1 MSNLDI
7 TAMALSLL
15 ELATAEAKKIF
26 ENYPELE
33 EVYITSDM
41 QGFKEL
47 EKAENQA
54 AYLKN
59 KKVHHFKRKDF
70 GQPSVPVLE
79 ETNKQND
86 ASADNSQDANLE
98 EGDEGNSDDK
108 VKQDTGLDNVEDQAS
123 DKGEDTKSENS
134 DKATQDNT
142 EDQTDTKDETDL
154 DNVEDQAD
162 EETKTEEQERAEL
175 MAKYEAKHGKKAPH
189 NIGLKKLRASV
200 EN

>member
-33 EVYITSDM
+33 EVYITSYM

-86 ASADNSQDANLE
+86 ASADDSQDANLE
-98 EGDEGNSDDK
+98 EGDEGNS
-108 VKQDTGLDNVEDQAS
+108 G
-123 DKGEDTKSENS
+123 DKGEDAKSENS

-154 DNVEDQAD
+154 YNVEDQAD
-162 EETKTEEQERAEL
+162 EETKTENDERAEL

-200 EN
+200 ED

>member
-1 MSNLDI
+1 MSNLEN
-7 TAMALSLL
+7 TTTALSLL

-59 KKVHHFKRKDF
+59 KKVHHFNRKDF
-70 GQPSVPVLE
+70 SKKTFVSEADIQTADQTGDKGEDAKSE
-79 ETNKQND
+79 NND
-86 ASADNSQDANLE
+86 KAT
-98 EGDEGNSDDK
+98 
-108 VKQDTGLDNVEDQAS
+108 QDTDLDNTEDQAS

-134 DKATQDNT
+134 DKATQDTGLDNT
-142 EDQTDTKDETDL
+142 EDT
-154 DNVEDQAD
+154 V
-162 EETKTEEQERAEL
+162 TKTEEDERAEL
-175 MAKYEAKHGKKAPH
+175 MVKYETKHGKKAPH
-189 NIGLKKLRASV
+189 NIGLEKLRASV
-200 EN
+200 ED

>member
-1 MSNLDI
+1 MSNLEN
-7 TAMALSLL
+7 TTTALSLL

-70 GQPSVPVLE
+70 RQKIFVSE
-79 ETNKQND
+79 
-86 ASADNSQDANLE
+86 ADIQ
-98 EGDEGNSDDK
+98 
-108 VKQDTGLDNVEDQAS
+108 TEDQA
-123 DKGEDTKSENS
+123 G
-134 DKATQDNT
+134 
-142 EDQTDTKDETDL
+142 
-154 DNVEDQAD
+154 
-162 EETKTEEQERAEL
+162 EETKAEDDERAEL

-189 NIGLKKLRASV
+189 NIGLGKLRASV
-200 EN
+200 ED

>member
-7 TAMALSLL
+7 TTMALSLL

-59 KKVHHFKRKDF
+59 KKVHHFNRKDF
-70 GQPSVPVLE
+70 SKKTFVSE
-79 ETNKQND
+79 
-86 ASADNSQDANLE
+86 ADIQTEDQA
-98 EGDEGNSDDK
+98 GDKGEDTKSENSDK
-108 VKQDTGLDNVEDQAS
+108 ATQDTGLDNTEDQAG

-134 DKATQDNT
+134 DKATQDN
-142 EDQTDTKDETDL
+142 
-154 DNVEDQAD
+154 
-162 EETKTEEQERAEL
+162 TEEQERAEL

-189 NIGLKKLRASV
+189 NIGLEKLRASV
-200 EN
+200 ED

>member
-86 ASADNSQDANLE
+86 ASADDSQDANLE

-108 VKQDTGLDNVEDQAS
+108 AKQD
-123 DKGEDTKSENS
+123 
-134 DKATQDNT
+134 
-142 EDQTDTKDETDL
+142 TDL

-162 EETKTEEQERAEL
+162 DNVSDAKSENSDSDKVTQDNTEDQADEETKTENDERAEL

-189 NIGLKKLRASV
+189 NIGIKKLRASV
-200 EN
+200 ED

>member
-1 MSNLDI
+1 MSNLEN
-7 TAMALSLL
+7 TTTALSLL

-33 EVYITSDM
+33 KVYITSDM

-79 ETNKQND
+79 ETNKQKD
-86 ASADNSQDANLE
+86 ASADDSQDANLE

-108 VKQDTGLDNVEDQAS
+108 AKQDMGLDNVEDQAG

-142 EDQTDTKDETDL
+142 EDQ
-154 DNVEDQAD
+154 AD
-162 EETKTEEQERAEL
+162 EETKTEDDERAEL

-189 NIGLKKLRASV
+189 NIGIKKLRASV
-200 EN
+200 ED

>member
-1 MSNLDI
+1 MSNLEN
-7 TAMALSLL
+7 TTTALSLL

-26 ENYPELE
+26 ENYPELD
-33 EVYITSDM
+33 EVFITSDM
-41 QGFKEL
+41 QGFKEI

-54 AYLKN
+54 SYLKN

-86 ASADNSQDANLE
+86 ASADDSQDANLE

-108 VKQDTGLDNVEDQAS
+108 AKQDTGLDN
-123 DKGEDTKSENS
+123 
-134 DKATQDNT
+134 
-142 EDQTDTKDETDL
+142 TKDT
-154 DNVEDQAD
+154 V
-162 EETKTEEQERAEL
+162 TKTEEEERAEL

-189 NIGLKKLRASV
+189 NIGLEKLRASV

>member
-15 ELATAEAKKIF
+15 ELATEEAKKIF

-59 KKVHHFKRKDF
+59 KKVHHFNRKDF
-70 GQPSVPVLE
+70 RQKTFVSE
-79 ETNKQND
+79 
-86 ASADNSQDANLE
+86 ADIQ
-98 EGDEGNSDDK
+98 
-108 VKQDTGLDNVEDQAS
+108 TEDQTG

-134 DKATQDNT
+134 DKATQDTGLENT
-142 EDQTDTKDETDL
+142 EDT
-154 DNVEDQAD
+154 V
-162 EETKTEEQERAEL
+162 TKTEEEERAEL

-189 NIGLKKLRASV
+189 NIGLEKLRASV

>member
-86 ASADNSQDANLE
+86 ASADDSQDANLE

-108 VKQDTGLDNVEDQAS
+108 AKQDMGLDNVEDQAG

-134 DKATQDNT
+134 DKAPQDTGLDNT
-142 EDQTDTKDETDL
+142 KDT
-154 DNVEDQAD
+154 A
-162 EETKTEEQERAEL
+162 TKTEEQERAEL

-189 NIGLKKLRASV
+189 NIGLEKLRASV
-200 EN
+200 ED

>member
-1 MSNLDI
+1 MSNLESTTI
-7 TAMALSLL
+7 ASIIA
-15 ELATAEAKKIF
+15 EKVTAEAKKIF

-33 EVYITSDM
+33 EVYITSDL

-86 ASADNSQDANLE
+86 ASADDSQDANLE
-98 EGDEGNSDDK
+98 EGDEENSDDK
-108 VKQDTGLDNVEDQAS
+108 AKQDTGLDNT
-123 DKGEDTKSENS
+123 EDT
-134 DKATQDNT
+134 
-142 EDQTDTKDETDL
+142 
-154 DNVEDQAD
+154 V
-162 EETKTEEQERAEL
+162 TKTEEEERAEL
-175 MAKYEAKHGKKAPH
+175 MAKYEVKHGKKAPH
-189 NIGLKKLRASV
+189 NIGLEKLRASV
-200 EN
+200 ED